1 MVKILL
7 LNTDHRIYKGDFYL
21 APSLEEGTKAIL
33 TLGFKVGGPIGTK
46 PPFFILLIEN
56 QIQRDTPGSTFK
68 DPNWC
73 NLIEVINRNHEIKD
87 IYTELMLGGY
97 EPEIN
102 NFDVFYFG
110 SGAQMAA
117 KLAHLVVK
125 GQKRGTAGWVKTH
138 EKTNTFIPKAGGI
151 SLVTDG
157 FGIPL
162 CFIKTIKVDF
172 IQFKDVTALMARIEG
187 EGDLSLA
194 DWKKGHKN
202 FWETYDSQE
211 INEPFTED
219 EIIFFETFELIKVLG
234 KTEAFTL

>member
-1 MVKILL
+1 MIKILL
-7 LNTDHRIYKGDFYL
+7 LSTDHRIYKGEFYL
-21 APSLEEGTKAIL
+21 ATSLEQGSESLKL
-33 TLGFKVGGPIGTK
+33 LGFKIGGPVGTR
-46 PPFFILLIEN
+46 PPFFILLLEN
-56 QIQRDTPGSTFK
+56 QIPGETTGSSFK
-68 DPNWC
+68 NSDWH
-73 NLIEVINRNHEIKD
+73 NLAEVILNKHEIKD
-87 IYTELMLGGY
+87 IYIELMLGGY
-97 EPEIN
+97 KPEMN

-110 SGAQMAA
+110 SGPQMAA
-117 KLAHLVVK
+117 KLAHLVLK

-138 EKTNTFIPKAGGI
+138 EKTNTLIPKVGGI

-162 CFIKTIKVDF
+162 CFIKTVRVEF
-172 IQFKDVTALMARIEG
+172 IQFKDVNEQMARIEG

-219 EIIFFETFELIKVLG
+219 EFIFFETFELIKILG
-234 KTEAFTL
+234 NIDF

>member
-7 LNTDHRIYKGDFYL
+7 LSTDHRIYKGEFYL
-21 APSLEEGTKAIL
+21 APSLEEGTQSLQA
-33 TLGFKVGGPIGTK
+33 LGFKIGGPVGTR
-46 PPFFILLIEN
+46 PPFFILLLEN
-56 QIQRDTPGSTFK
+56 QIQGETPGASFK
-68 DPNWC
+68 DSNWHK
-73 NLIEVINRNHEIKD
+73 LTDVINKNTEIKD
-87 IYTELMLGGY
+87 TYIKLMLGGY
-97 EPEIN
+97 VPEKN

-110 SGAQMAA
+110 SGALMAA
-117 KLAHLVVK
+117 RLAHLVVK
-125 GQKRGTAGWVKTH
+125 GAKRGTAGWVKTH
-138 EKTNTFIPKAGGI
+138 ERTGTLIPKAGGI

-162 CFIKTIKVDF
+162 CFIKTVHVDF
-172 IQFKDVTALMARIEG
+172 IQFKDVTERMARIEG

-219 EIIFFETFELIKVLG
+219 ETIFFETFEVIKVLA
-234 KTEAFTL
+234 TATP